1 MRIEHKVIFTFEKQD
16 LVIFNKWKKKN
27 HYSLRKI
34 GKEIGIS
41 YTYIE
46 DMIKGRKA
54 INKLFYEFLR
64 KNVGELFDEPTI

>member
-16 LVIFNKWKKKN
+16 LVIFNKWKNDN

-54 INKLFYEFLR
+54 INKVFYEFLR
-64 KNVGELFDEPTI
+64 RNVGELFDESTI

>member
-16 LVIFNKWKKKN
+16 LVIFNKWKKEN

-41 YTYIE
+41 ATYI
-46 DMIKGRKA
+46 DDILKGRRA
-54 INKLFYEFLR
+54 INKPFYDFLR